1 MATYLRFTE
10 TAKEDIKKGFSY
22 FKTPSMK
29 KSIKLQG
36 LCAFKFDTEIF
47 DIELR
52 EYREKTKSEMIK
64 EFNQI
69 LEASDYIKSDTAV
82 LIEGEYLSN
91 NQNGEGVIIKAK
103 NIINTF
109 YL

>member
-1 MATYLRFTE
+1 MNTYLRFTE

-29 KSIKLQG
+29 KAVKLQG
-36 LCAFKFDTEIF
+36 LCAFKFDTQIF

-52 EYREKTKSEMIK
+52 EYREKTKAEMML
-64 EFNQI
+64 EFNEI
-69 LEASDYIKSDTAV
+69 LESSPYIQSNTAV
-82 LIEGEYLSN
+82 LIEGEYIAN